1 MRLVQPSRKR
11 EILSVLA
18 VLVLG
23 LCASLLAAGN
33 DADARPAHPAAT
45 GTVVPDGTYG
55 GLDRAGGE
63 YVVFKV
69 RNRRVRDLAFNTKIL
84 CQASDSTTTEPRFF
98 SAAQAPQGKTIP
110 RNGILHL
117 EWQERGDGRQ
127 GNIGV
132 TLHFGTRDFAD
143 LAVIVPEEPGE
154 YEVGE
159 AKESCDGGG
168 IVNFRRGFE
177 VPAPPVP

>member
-11 EILSVLA
+11 QLLSVLA

-23 LCASLLAAGN
+23 LGASLLAADR
-33 DADARPAHPAAT
+33 DADARPATA
-45 GTVVPDGTYG
+45 VVPDGTYG
-55 GLDRAGGE
+55 GLDRGSGE

-69 RNRRVRDLAFNTKIL
+69 RNRKVRDLAFNAKIL
-84 CQASDSTTTEPRFF
+84 CQASDATTPESRFF
-98 SAAQAPQGKTIP
+98 SATHAPQGRTIP
-110 RNGILHL
+110 PNGVLHL

-132 TLHFGTRDFAD
+132 TLRFGTRDFAD
-143 LAVIVPEEPGE
+143 LAVIVPEEPGQ
-154 YEVGE
+154 YEENE

-168 IVNFRRGFE
+168 IVHFRRGFE
-177 VPAPPVP
+177 LPAMPTP

>member
-1 MRLVQPSRKR
+1 MGLVQPSRKR
-11 EILSVLA
+11 EIFSVLA

-23 LCASLLAAGN
+23 LCASLLASSH
-33 DADARPAHPAAT
+33 DADARPAQNAGA
-45 GTVVPDGTYG
+45 VVPDGTYG
-55 GLDRAGGE
+55 GLDRGSGE

-69 RNRRVRDLAFNTKIL
+69 RNRRVRDLAFNAKIL
-84 CQASDSTTTEPRFF
+84 CQASDSATTEPRFF
-98 SAAQAPQGKTIP
+98 SAAHAPQGKVIP
-110 RNGILHL
+110 RNGRLHL

-143 LAVIVPEEPGE
+143 LSVIVPEEPGE

-177 VPAPPVP
+177 VPIP

>member
-1 MRLVQPSRKR
+1 MRLVHPSRKR

-23 LCASLLAAGN
+23 LCASLLAANN
-33 DADARPAHPAAT
+33 DADARPARTT
-45 GTVVPDGTYG
+45 GAVVPDGTYG
-55 GLDRAGGE
+55 GLDRGSGE

-98 SAAQAPQGKTIP
+98 SAAHAPQGKMIP
-110 RNGILHL
+110 RNGRLHL

-132 TLHFGTRDFAD
+132 TLHFATRDFAD
-143 LAVIVPEEPGE
+143 LSVIVPEEPGE
-154 YEVGE
+154 FEVGE

-177 VPAPPVP
+177 VPALPTP

>member
-1 MRLVQPSRKR
+1 MRLDHPSRR
-11 EILSVLA
+11 RQLLSVLA

-23 LCASLLAAGN
+23 LGASLLAADR
-33 DADARPAHPAAT
+33 DADARPVQNT
-45 GTVVPDGTYG
+45 GAVVPDGTYG
-55 GLDRAGGE
+55 GLDRGSGE

-84 CQASDSTTTEPRFF
+84 CQASDSTTAEPRFF
-98 SAAQAPQGKTIP
+98 SAAHAPQGKTIP
-110 RNGILHL
+110 RNGRLHL
-117 EWQERGDGRQ
+117 EWQEEGDGRQ

-143 LAVIVPEEPGE
+143 LSVIVPEDPRE

-177 VPAPPVP
+177 VPALPTP

>member
-1 MRLVQPSRKR
+1 MRLVHPSRKR
-11 EILSVLA
+11 QLLSVLA
-18 VLVLG
+18 VVLLG
-23 LCASLLAAGN
+23 LGASLLAADR
-33 DADARPAHPAAT
+33 DADARPAPGAA
-45 GTVVPDGTYG
+45 VPDGTYG
-55 GLDRAGGE
+55 GLNRGSGE

-84 CQASDSTTTEPRFF
+84 CQASDSTTAEPRFF
-98 SAAQAPQGKTIP
+98 SAAHAPQGKTIP
-110 RNGILHL
+110 RNGVLHL

-143 LAVIVPEEPGE
+143 LSVIVPEEPGE

-177 VPAPPVP
+177 VPALPTP

>member
-1 MRLVQPSRKR
+1 MRLVHPSRKR
-11 EILSVLA
+11 QLLSVLA
-18 VLVLG
+18 VVLLG
-23 LCASLLAAGN
+23 LGASLLAADR
-33 DADARPAHPAAT
+33 DADARPAPGA
-45 GTVVPDGTYG
+45 VVPDGTYG
-55 GLDRAGGE
+55 GLDRGSGE

-69 RNRRVRDLAFNTKIL
+69 RNRKVRNLAFNTKIL

-98 SAAQAPQGKTIP
+98 SAAHAPQGKVIP
-110 RNGILHL
+110 RNGVLHL
-117 EWQERGDGRQ
+117 EWQEQGDGRQ

-143 LAVIVPEEPGE
+143 LSVIVPEQPGE

-177 VPAPPVP
+177 VPALPTP